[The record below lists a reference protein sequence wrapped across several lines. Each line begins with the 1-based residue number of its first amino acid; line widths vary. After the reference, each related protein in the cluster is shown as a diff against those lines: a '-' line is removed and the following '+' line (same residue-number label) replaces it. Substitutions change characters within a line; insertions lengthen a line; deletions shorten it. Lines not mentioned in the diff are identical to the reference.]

1 MTDRLLYLARTLSRT
16 KRKDYENYVLGA
28 VWNRLSAE
36 TRAHIKPVSQQT
48 VRASDGGLFYLDLF
62 FPQLNI
68 AVECDELHHLRQKA
82 DDTLRESSVRAT
94 LDPVED
100 PDVFATITAI
110 SADAGCRILR
120 VPVPEAPK
128 AAGKGP
134 AVSAPAHTLSLEAFE
149 KAIDAQ
155 VAEIEA
161 ASREARSRSG
171 FVSWNELDAR
181 DEPELFYRER
191 TEFAVED
198 AVVFSTIGEICNV
211 LLGAGYSSG
220 LTRTRGYF
228 TPRSLAATRRSSND
242 LSDVKLWCPSE
253 VRVSGARAAWGNTIS
268 PDGQELRE
276 HDRRSDAERA
286 KAGRAA
292 ADHPRITFLKVKDPV
307 TGRSGYRFVGLFRPH
322 SVDGAVRVYR
332 RSETRFPLIGR

>member
-28 VWNRLSAE
+28 VWNRLSSE
-36 TRAHIKPVSQQT
+36 TREHIKPVSQQT
-48 VRASDGGLFYLDLF
+48 VRGSDGRLFYLDLY

-68 AVECDELHHLRQKA
+68 AVECDEFHHLSQK
-82 DDTLRESSVRAT
+82 DDDASREISVRAA

-100 PDVFATITAI
+100 PDVFATISAI

-128 AAGKGP
+128 AAGKD
-134 AVSAPAHTLSLEAFE
+134 AAASAPVHTLTLEAFE
-149 KAIDAQ
+149 AAINTQ

-161 ASREARSRSG
+161 ASREARERSD

-181 DEPELFYRER
+181 DEPERFYRDR
-191 TEFAVED
+191 TEFAMED

-211 LLGAGYSSG
+211 LLGAGYSAD
-220 LTRTRGYF
+220 LNRTRGYF

-253 VRVSGARAAWGNTIS
+253 VRVSGARAAWGNTLS

-276 HDRRSDAERA
+276 QDKRSQAEKK
-286 KAGRAA
+286 KAGRSA

-307 TGRSGYRFVGLFRPH
+307 TGRGGYRFVGLFQPH
-322 SVDGAVRVYR
+322 SIDGDVRVYR
-332 RSETRFPLIGR
+332 RSDTRFPIVGR

>member
-28 VWNRLSAE
+28 VWNRLSSE
-36 TRAHIKPVSQQT
+36 TREHIKPVSQQT
-48 VRASDGGLFYLDLF
+48 VRGSDGRLFYLDLY

-68 AVECDELHHLRQKA
+68 AVECDELHHLRQK
-82 DDTLRESSVRAT
+82 DDDILRESNVRAA
-94 LDPVED
+94 LDPVDD
-100 PDVFATITAI
+100 PDVFATISAI

-128 AAGKGP
+128 AAGKD
-134 AVSAPAHTLSLEAFE
+134 AAESAPVHTLTLETFE
-149 KAIDAQ
+149 AAINTQ
-155 VAEIEA
+155 VAEIET
-161 ASREARSRSG
+161 ASREARERSD

-181 DEPELFYRER
+181 DEPERFYRER
-191 TEFAVED
+191 TEFAMED

-211 LLGAGYSSG
+211 LLGAGYSAD
-220 LTRTRGYF
+220 LNRTRGYF

-253 VRVSGARAAWGNTIS
+253 VRVSGARAAWGNTLS

-276 HDRRSDAERA
+276 HDRRSDAEKT
-286 KAGRAA
+286 KAGRSA

-307 TGRSGYRFVGLFRPH
+307 TGRSGYRFVGLFQPH
-322 SVDGAVRVYR
+322 SIDGDVRVYR
-332 RSETRFPLIGR
+332 RSDTRFPIVGR